1 MRLKILKED
10 PTHVH
15 LEHPSGQI
23 LKIEKNKLTPEAQA
37 QIAHFYEGGGTDPNQ
52 PKDDQYGPDSD
63 RYKGYTPASTTPRDP
78 NPPAAPTPVESAIK
92 NAFKFSSGGD
102 VNPKLAKVPPK
113 DRFPNTPHYDGG
125 GQVPPPPS
133 PVQTFQDSFRKAT
146 HYATGKEVKGDETP
160 ITASRL
166 ESQYAPE
173 DEAAQRM
180 SGGSPTI
187 HNHYYMSPSPAS
199 TPAATTDDVTPSP
212 APTPAP
218 VSAPADASGSPGV
231 TPPPTP
237 MAGGPVQAATSAP
250 SLPSPNQDI
259 TAQAG
264 QAMNQENA
272 ATTALGK
279 VQSKESGQNAQ
290 ALTQE
295 GSQLADQAKRMEENG
310 QHYTQMW
317 SSIADNTDPKIDPNH
332 YWSSKST
339 PQKISSAI
347 GFMLSGLGMGLAG
360 HAELAGKAVQDA
372 INNDIDAQ
380 KATFNNKDNLLRQYT
395 EMYHSKTMGEDA
407 LRLHYGAQV
416 ENMIKRNAAQAGTQT
431 AGLVAQQ
438 AVAKNRQNYVGN
450 LANLAQGQTAIDMA
464 HYKQQAINN
473 PSAQSATSASGNVNY
488 DELNRKQLTGMMPQ
502 PDVEAATKEAGQ
514 LEESRAL
521 RNDFNRSFGDLNNK
535 VLAGALSPADR
546 KSAIWTL
553 AGKLQHASAGRFNL
567 EDAVKQMDAMFPG
580 PLDRDSTRAD
590 KLKNSSALFDTLD
603 AATPTLDRYG
613 LKHPPHQASI
623 NEGKTAVNAQGQRII
638 MKNGQ
643 WTPYGG

>member
-37 QIAHFYEGGGTDPNQ
+37 QIAHFYEGGEPNPNQ

-63 RYKGYTPASTTPRDP
+63 RYKGYTPASTAPRDP
-78 NPPAAPTPVESAIK
+78 NPPAAPAPVQNAIRTI
-92 NAFKFSSGGD
+92 FKADGGD

-160 ITASRL
+160 VTASRL

-187 HNHYYMSPSPAS
+187 HNHYYMSPNPAPTPVSS
-199 TPAATTDDVTPSP
+199 TDATPSP

-218 VSAPADASGSPGV
+218 SSASADVSGSPGV
-231 TPPPTP
+231 MPPPTP

-250 SLPSPNQDI
+250 SLPNPSQDI
-259 TAQAG
+259 TTQAG

-272 ATTALGK
+272 AITALGK
-279 VQSKESGQNAQ
+279 VQGKESGQNAQ

-295 GSQLADQAKRMEENG
+295 GGQLADQAKRMEENG
-310 QHYTQMW
+310 RHYTQMW

-332 YWSSKST
+332 YWTSKST

-347 GFMLSGLGMGLAG
+347 GFMLSGLGMGFAG
-360 HAELAGKAVQDA
+360 HAELAGKAIDDA
-372 INNDIDAQ
+372 INRDIDTQ

-438 AVAKNRQNYVGN
+438 AVAKNRQNYIGN

-464 HYKQQAINN
+464 HYKQQAITN
-473 PSAQSATSASGNVNY
+473 PSAQSATQAGGNVNY
-488 DELNRKQLTGMMPQ
+488 NELNRKQLTGMMPQ
-502 PDVEAATKEAGQ
+502 EDVNAATKEASA

-521 RNDFNRSFGDLNNK
+521 RDDFNRSFSDIKNK
-535 VLAGALSPADR
+535 VLGGTFSPTETD
-546 KSAIWTL
+546 SAKWTL

-567 EDAVKQMDAMFPG
+567 EDAKKQVDAMFPSRLG
-580 PLDRDSTRAD
+580 IKSTDEA
-590 KLKNSSALFDTLD
+590 KLTNSNALFDTLD

-613 LKHPPHQASI
+613 LKLPAKQHSI